1 MTDAQD
7 PSRSTTEQPTEQPDQ
22 QPDQQDGLR
31 PTSRTRGGPRWRVA
45 ALVAAGVVAGGSLV
59 GVVGAVQGSDD
70 TAAVVA
76 EQTSVGATQPTQP
89 DGTTPLDGAA
99 GPGAGRGGPGGVPG
113 GPGGG
118 AVSRERVEGTIG
130 SLSSSSIEVETADGS
145 QTYLTTDQ
153 TVVVRGGE
161 AATTDDLV
169 EGEQVLLLA
178 SAASGDGDLVAVQ
191 IMAAATEPG
200 TAT

>member
-7 PSRSTTEQPTEQPDQ
+7 PSGPTTEQPTEQPDQ
-22 QPDQQDGLR
+22 QDALR
-31 PTSRTRGGPRWRVA
+31 PTSQTRGGPRWRVA

-70 TAAVVA
+70 TAAAVVA
-76 EQTSVGATQPTQP
+76 EQTAVGATQPAQPAQPTQP
-89 DGTTPLDGAA
+89 DVAA
-99 GPGAGRGGPGGVPG
+99 GPGGGRGGPGGVPG

-118 AVSRERVEGTIG
+118 AVSGERVEGTIG

>member
-7 PSRSTTEQPTEQPDQ
+7 PSGPTTEQPTEQPDQ
-22 QPDQQDGLR
+22 QDGLR
-31 PTSRTRGGPRWRVA
+31 PMSKTRGGARWRVA
-45 ALVAAGVVAGGSLV
+45 GLVAAGVVAGGSLV

-76 EQTSVGATQPTQP
+76 EQTAVGATSP
-89 DGTTPLDGAA
+89 DGTTQLDGAA

-118 AVSRERVEGTIG
+118 AVSGERVEGTIG

>member
-7 PSRSTTEQPTEQPDQ
+7 PSGPTTEQPDQ
-22 QPDQQDGLR
+22 QDALR
-31 PTSRTRGGPRWRVA
+31 PTSKTRGGARWRVA
-45 ALVAAGVVAGGSLV
+45 GLVAAGVVAGGSLV

-70 TAAVVA
+70 TAAAVVA
-76 EQTSVGATQPTQP
+76 EQTAVGATQPAQPTQP
-89 DGTTPLDGAA
+89 DGAA

-118 AVSRERVEGTIG
+118 AVSGERVEGTIG

-178 SAASGDGDLVAVQ
+178 SDASGDGDLIAVQ